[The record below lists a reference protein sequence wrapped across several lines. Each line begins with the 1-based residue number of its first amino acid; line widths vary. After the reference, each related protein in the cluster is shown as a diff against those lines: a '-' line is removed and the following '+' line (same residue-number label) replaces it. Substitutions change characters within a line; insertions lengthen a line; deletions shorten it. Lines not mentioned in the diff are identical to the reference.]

1 MVEGIKIWAILGG
14 LGLFLFGMRLLQESI
29 HNLAG
34 RSFKKFLRRYT
45 ENRLEAVLSGTFV
58 TILVQSSSMITLLV
72 MSFAGAGLIGLEN
85 GIGMIMGA
93 NLGTTV
99 TGWLVALL
107 GFKFGIGSLILP
119 FVAIGGLGTAFFKSE
134 KIASL
139 SKFLMGFS
147 LMFLG
152 LDYMKEGFLEFAQ
165 RFDMSFLKGY
175 NSIFFIFIG
184 FSLTAAI
191 QSSSGAMMIYLASLA
206 TGIIT
211 VDQGFYLVIGGEI
224 GTTVSAIIGTING
237 NSISK
242 KVGWSQFLYN
252 LITAVIATLL
262 MSIFKIIIE
271 VLLQIKD
278 PLLQLVAFHSLFN
291 LMSILIMLPFLGLFT
306 RFIDKFIQSKDS
318 MQAKKIAL
326 VSPKES
332 STAIEAL
339 EEEADSFILKVID
352 TNARFFRLKTESLI
366 DPIESYFLLKK
377 YEEEVLRFSMNVLM
391 NPLSPDEVLKAN
403 HLGAC
408 FRNATLSAKDLKD
421 VKHNLADLH
430 NSGSDHLHDFYHL
443 IKTNQQQ
450 LYSEMKTLINHSKE
464 LNSEDLEN
472 LDNLHLSFYNLENE
486 ELQKAVRESKHRD
499 MDIPSLLNMLREI
512 NNSNEALLIALQFR
526 ISID

>member
-1 MVEGIKIWAILGG
+1 MEGIKVWAILGG

-34 RSFKKFLRRYT
+34 RSFKKILRKYT

-93 NLGTTV
+93 NLGTTA
-99 TGWLVALL
+99 TGWLVAVL
-107 GFKFGIGSLILP
+107 GFKLDIGSLILP
-119 FVAIGGLGTAFFKSE
+119 FVAIGGLGTAFLKTE
-134 KIASL
+134 KLASL

-152 LDYMKEGFLEFAQ
+152 LDYMKDGFLDFAQ
-165 RFDMSFLKGY
+165 SFDMTFLQGH
-175 NSIFFIFIG
+175 NSIIFILIG
-184 FSLTAAI
+184 FALTAAI

-206 TGIIT
+206 AGIIT
-211 VDQGFYLVIGGEI
+211 IDQGFYLVIGGEI

-237 NSISK
+237 NSICK
-242 KVGWSQFLYN
+242 KVGWSQFVYN
-252 LITAVIATLL
+252 LITAIIAILL
-262 MSIFKIIIE
+262 MNVFKIIIE
-271 VLLQIKD
+271 DLLQLKD

-291 LMSILIMLPFLGLFT
+291 FISILIMLPFLGSFT
-306 RFIDKFIQSKDS
+306 RFIDKVIRVKDD

-326 VSPKES
+326 VSPKEI
-332 STAIEAL
+332 STALEAL

-352 TNARFFRLKTESLI
+352 TNSGFFKLKTESLI
-366 DPIESYFLLKK
+366 DPLESYFLLKK
-377 YEEEVLRFSMNVLM
+377 YEEEVLGFSMNVLM
-391 NPLSPDEVLKAN
+391 NQLTPEEVLKAN

-408 FRNATLSAKDLKD
+408 FRNATLSAKNLKD

-430 NSGSDHLHDFYHL
+430 NSGSDHLNDFYHL

-450 LYSEMKTLINHSKE
+450 LYAEMKALINHSKE
-464 LNSEDLEN
+464 VNSEDLEA
-472 LDNLHLSFYNLENE
+472 LSNLHLSFYNLENE
-486 ELQKAVRESKHRD
+486 ELQNAVRESKHRD

-512 NNSNEALLIALQFR
+512 NNSNEAILIALQFR
-526 ISID
+526 IAID

>member
-1 MVEGIKIWAILGG
+1 MAEGIKIWAILGG

-34 RSFKKFLRRYT
+34 RSFKKFLRKYT

-93 NLGTTV
+93 NLGTTA
-99 TGWLVALL
+99 TGWLVAVL
-107 GFKFGIGSLILP
+107 GFKLDIGSVILP
-119 FVAIGGLGTAFFKSE
+119 FIAVGGLGTAFLKTE
-134 KIASL
+134 KLANL

-152 LDYMKEGFLEFAQ
+152 LDYMKDGFLEFAQ
-165 RFDMSFLKGY
+165 SFDLSFLKGH
-175 NSIFFIFIG
+175 NPIFFIFIG
-184 FSLTAAI
+184 FALTAAI

-206 TGIIT
+206 AGIIT
-211 VDQGFYLVIGGEI
+211 IDQGFYLVIGGEI

-237 NSISK
+237 NSICK
-242 KVGWSQFLYN
+242 KVGWSQFVYN
-252 LITAVIATLL
+252 VITAVVAVLL
-262 MSIFKIIIE
+262 MGIFKIIIE
-271 VLLQIKD
+271 DLLQLKD

-291 LMSILIMLPFLGLFT
+291 FISILIMLPFLGSFT
-306 RFIDKFIQSKDS
+306 RFIDKVIRIKDD

-332 STAIEAL
+332 STALEAL

-352 TNARFFRLKTESLI
+352 TNAGFFKLKTESLI

-377 YEEEVLRFSMNVLM
+377 YEEEVLAFSMNVLM
-391 NPLSPDEVLKAN
+391 NPLTPDEVLKAN

-443 IKTNQQQ
+443 IKTNQQKF
-450 LYSEMKTLINHSKE
+450 YEEIKALINHSKE
-464 LNSEDLEN
+464 ANSDDLDA
-472 LDNLHLSFYNLENE
+472 LDNLHLSFYNQENE
-486 ELQKAVRESKHRD
+486 GLQKAVRESKHRD

-512 NNSNEALLIALQFR
+512 NNSNEAILIALQFR
-526 ISID
+526 IKID